1 MLQHIRLLATLI
13 VCLLGLT
20 PGVAWGAAVSVSPV
34 RVHLS
39 LERRS
44 ELLEIRNSGSEPVRF
59 QAQVQAWHE
68 SADGKTSLVPTRDLL
83 FFPSLLEIPA
93 GQARRI
99 RIASTVRP
107 GTLERSYRMIL
118 NEFPGP
124 AHPGTVQVLTRLSV
138 PVFVQPATLK
148 PTPVVHSQL
157 EAGHV
162 VIVVANRG
170 NVYLRARSVRV
181 VARSS
186 SGQVVFEQSLAGWYV
201 LAGGQRRYSLDLP
214 PGACAKIATLDTTLH
229 TEKGSARDRSSAQ
242 PGAACGI

>member
-1 MLQHIRLLATLI
+1 MLQHIRLLPTLI
-13 VCLLGLT
+13 VCLLGLF
-20 PGVAWGAAVSVSPV
+20 PGVASGAAVSVSPV

-44 ELLEIRNSGSEPVRF
+44 ELLEIRNSGTEPVRF

-68 SADGKTSLVPTRDLL
+68 SADGKASLVPTRDLL

-118 NEFPGP
+118 DEFPGP
-124 AHPGTVQVLTRLSV
+124 VHPGTVQVLTRLSV

-148 PTPVVHSQL
+148 PIPAVDSRI

-170 NVYLRARSVRV
+170 NVYLKAQSVRV
-181 VARSS
+181 VGRSS
-186 SGQVVFEQSLAGWYV
+186 TGQVVFEQSLAGWYV
-201 LAGGQRRYSLDLP
+201 LAGGERRYRLDLP
-214 PGACAKIATLDTTLH
+214 LGACAKIATLDTTLR
-229 TEKGSARDRSSAQ
+229 TEQGSTKNRSTAQ